1 MQNFRVEN
9 LERLLEKLKEEGVQ
23 ILDEM
28 QVFDYGKF
36 AAILDLEGNKI
47 ELWDPNDKIFL

>member
-1 MQNFRVEN
+1 MI
-9 LERLLEKLKEEGVQ
+9 LEGKGKKLKEEGVQ

-47 ELWDPNDKIFL
+47 ELWNPNDKIFL